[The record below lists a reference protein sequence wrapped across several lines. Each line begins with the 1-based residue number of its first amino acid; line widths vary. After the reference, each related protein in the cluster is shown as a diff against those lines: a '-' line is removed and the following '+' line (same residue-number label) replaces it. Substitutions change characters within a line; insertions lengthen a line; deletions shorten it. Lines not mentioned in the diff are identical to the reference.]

1 MNRTKKAF
9 SALAIM
15 GLLLVGGAFAAQTKS
30 TKPAKATTHEAS
42 GTVVS
47 ASATSLVISHK
58 VKGKDEQMTFVLNPE
73 TKKEGKID
81 TGSHATVHYRVEN
94 SENIATTVKGSAAK
108 KAT

>member
-1 MNRTKKAF
+1 MYKSKQAF

-15 GLLLVGGAFAAQTKS
+15 GLLLVGSVFAAQSKS

-47 ASATSLVISHK
+47 VNATSLVISHK

-73 TKKEGKID
+73 TKREGKLD
-81 TGSHATVHYRVEN
+81 VGSHATVKYR
-94 SENIATTVKGSAAK
+94 SENNEHVATMVKGTAAK
-108 KAT
+108 HS